1 MGRYVSYQ
9 IRSEKHLLC
18 VLCTSV
24 LPQWLPGV
32 VIVEL
37 FEPGKNAAAGAVQWE
52 QLECQRGAGGCWLLG
67 IYSILVSRLYK
78 LLSVIISMEN
88 GCDSVKGMNYRRFNL
103 ITILTKKDE

>member
-1 MGRYVSYQ
+1 MCTS
-9 IRSEKHLLC
+9 
-18 VLCTSV
+18 TSV

-67 IYSILVSRLYK
+67 IYSI
-78 LLSVIISMEN
+78 
-88 GCDSVKGMNYRRFNL
+88 
-103 ITILTKKDE
+103 

>member
-18 VLCTSV
+18 VLSTSV

-52 QLECQRGAGGCWLLG
+52 QLECQRAAGGCWLLG
-67 IYSILVSRLYK
+67 IYSI
-78 LLSVIISMEN
+78 
-88 GCDSVKGMNYRRFNL
+88 
-103 ITILTKKDE
+103 